1 VPLEVRWLDGSVCG
15 AYGAASGQSQ
25 TSSDQPGQLGQLGG
39 LAQDADG
46 RIYVADVGHR
56 VIQRFTASG
65 HIDALYWSIEDDE
78 AD

>member
-1 VPLEVRWLDGSVCG
+1 MANNTSLRVEVRCRDGSVCG

-25 TSSDQPGQLGQLGG
+25 RHSDQPGQLGQLDG

-65 HIDALYWSIEDDE
+65 HIDAL
-78 AD
+78 

>member
-1 VPLEVRWLDGSVCG
+1 V
-15 AYGAASGQSQ
+15 SGQSQ
-25 TSSDQPGQLGQLGG
+25 TSSDLPGQLGQLGG

-56 VIQRFTASG
+56 VIQRFSASG